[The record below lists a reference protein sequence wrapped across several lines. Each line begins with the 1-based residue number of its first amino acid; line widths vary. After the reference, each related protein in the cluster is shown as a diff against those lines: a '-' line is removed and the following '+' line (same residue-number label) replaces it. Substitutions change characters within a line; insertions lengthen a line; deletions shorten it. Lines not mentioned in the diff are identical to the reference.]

1 MPEAPDLWIEVQ
13 AVEHVV
19 DPTSG
24 AHRMRVRFECGTD
37 DGLLCEWAI
46 WIPHEQSLDRAVDL
60 ARKELHRVSS
70 LLARNGRGVD
80 SEQGSPRVEHSPRPR
95 G

>member
-1 MPEAPDLWIEVQ
+1 MTKADDLWIEVQ

-70 LLARNGRGVD
+70 LLARNGREGD
-80 SEQGSPRVEHSPRPR
+80 PERSAPRVERPPHSR

>member
-1 MPEAPDLWIEVQ
+1 MTEAPDLWIEVQ

-24 AHRMRVRFECGTD
+24 AHRMRVRFECGTN
-37 DGLLCEWAI
+37 DGLMCEWAI

-60 ARKELHRVSS
+60 ARKELHRISS
-70 LLARNGRGVD
+70 LLAGNDRRT
-80 SEQGSPRVEHSPRPR
+80 QPEHPQPR
-95 G
+95 GERSTQSRT